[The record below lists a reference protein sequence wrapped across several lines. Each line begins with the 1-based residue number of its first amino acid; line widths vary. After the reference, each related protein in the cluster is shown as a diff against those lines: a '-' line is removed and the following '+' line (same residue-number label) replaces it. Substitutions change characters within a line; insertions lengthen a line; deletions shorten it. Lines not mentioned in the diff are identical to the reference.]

1 MFHNIMNISTSA
13 SLPDNFNHFQGYI
26 PEPTVMPRDGGSVV
40 SSDISKNDVLSGR
53 GKRFNNHF
61 GNVQFRRIVDQHQ
74 IKYQDK
80 SNKKIEKSFIAAR
93 VVATV
98 RYLNPTGRFLKQVK
112 NTDVWE
118 EIGDVEAR
126 RKARQAFRKKKK
138 KENKRQKQETE
149 KEIGILSYEKKPIF
163 DGTPSSGFQRKKSDS
178 KVSSSET
185 NKGEPCMT
193 THDAPEL
200 SNFQF
205 SCSLGPLPSFA
216 LHSYC
221 DKSTESRESTPG
233 SNLLSDDLDFEI
245 DIPGAGEDLF
255 DIFPQVRSMSPLIPS
270 VGRLFP
276 QVNPIAPFGHLS
288 LNSTEAENL
297 KGTNSIDTFSQ
308 TSCERRSSIVTTN
321 FLDLTPEDSRKALFV
336 W

>member
-1 MFHNIMNISTSA
+1 MNISTSA
-13 SLPDNFNHFQGYI
+13 SLPENFNYFQGYI

-40 SSDISKNDVLSGR
+40 SSYISKNDVLSGR
-53 GKRFNNHF
+53 GKGFNNHF

-74 IKYQDK
+74 NKYHDK

-93 VVATV
+93 VVAAV

-138 KENKRQKQETE
+138 GGNERQKKETE
-149 KEIGILSYEKKPIF
+149 KELVILNCEKKPIF
-163 DGTPSSGFQRKKSDS
+163 DGTPSSGFQRKKSVS

-185 NKGEPCMT
+185 IKGEPCMT
-193 THDAPEL
+193 TLDAPKL

-205 SCSLGPLPSFA
+205 SCSLGSLPYFT

-221 DKSTESRESTPG
+221 DKSTESRGSTRR

-245 DIPGAGEDLF
+245 DIPGAGEDIV
-255 DIFPQVRSMSPLIPS
+255 DSFPQVRSMSPLLPS
-270 VGRLFP
+270 AGRLFP
-276 QVNPIAPFGHLS
+276 QVNPIKPFGNLS
-288 LNSTEAENL
+288 LNSAETENL

-308 TSCERRSSIVTTN
+308 TSCERRSSSVTN
-321 FLDLTPEDSRKALFV
+321 NILDLTTEDSRNALFV